1 MTADITLV
9 AAWEENAQPVEP
21 PKVDPGTGVADYNT
35 TYGTAV
41 APIEVTSSAF
51 KVNFVATVPGTYVL
65 MAATTVD
72 GNYAET
78 KVTQEVTAAQI
89 GTEDA
94 LVTLEDTNTTAP
106 AKFYKIGWEE

>member
-9 AAWEENAQPVEP
+9 AAWTENAQPVEP

-78 KVTQEVTAAQI
+78 EVTQTVTAAQI